1 MYNKFEQ
8 NKAFSIVK
16 KALNYLIPKYFAV
29 CILLSL
35 TFATVQSVYSAVG
48 IRETINFQGK
58 LVNSAGLNVADGS
71 YSVVFSLYTVSSGGT
86 NIWQETQNVSTVDG
100 LFRVELG
107 SVSSLSSVNF
117 NNDSLYLGIKVGADA
132 EMTPRVRY
140 TATPYAF
147 QAKNVSWSGLQ
158 SPNANTSL
166 SMAAYTT
173 SLLYSGTSG
182 SNDLFVLSSSANST
196 GTGRLM
202 SLRTATDSEISPFH
216 VSAKG
221 IEALFVSNL
230 GRVGIGTVNPQKN
243 LDIQGNARTSLSFV
257 VGEETTPGIQSLYF
271 QRGGGSFG
279 EASISGGVYFIPGD
293 SWYHGSGNGG
303 TSIQFSPGGLNF
315 LTAQPG
321 EPGDPATLTQRM
333 VIKAVTGNVG
343 IGTDN
348 PSARLQVAGA
358 ITASGIITGTG
369 SGLTNLNASN
379 ITSGT
384 IPTASVAGTY
394 GNITGVG
401 TLTSLNVSGSITSG
415 SITSNS
421 IISGTTFRSSLGS
434 LGTPSY
440 SFTGDDNTGIFSPG
454 ADILGFVTSGTERMR
469 ITSNG
474 NVGIGTTAPNH
485 KLVVE
490 DNLDDANVF
499 RIRNLNPGSTASSI
513 LRIGNNTL
521 ENMFDASA
529 WSSGFTETPI
539 RKPNGVSLVANGG
552 GGLTLSASDANGTIR
567 LFTGGENATNQ
578 RMTILSNGNVGIGTV
593 SPTTALVVDG
603 TKASGFPAISG
614 STQTGDILRL
624 TGASDLADVTIDFGT
639 AYSGS
644 NYFGWLQAT
653 NKSSLG
659 VNYNLLLNPNGG
671 NVGIGTV
678 SPSSQLDIFGTTAG
692 LQLSYDAND
701 YGRFTVA
708 SDGALT
714 LSGVSGGGALTNIAR
729 YSTSQINMDVPT
741 SFNSAGDVSMAYD
754 LYLSNQTASAIK
766 SDGPLTIQSGE
777 AFENLNLTLKASGQ
791 GNLIVQ
797 SKNIWADGTNVGIG
811 TTNPAANLSVSTTS
825 LPSGTIS
832 LGNHLNGKG
841 ILFQADAEPL
851 NAKTGIFT
859 RFSSSPQGINAGMV
873 MGRYGSAWGTYVA
886 FHTHQNNSETIDEF
900 AERMRIDGAGNV
912 GIGTASPTDKLN
924 IVTTA
929 AYGGL
934 TLESTVA
941 SNYQTALNFK
951 HPNGS
956 TSGRLGYD
964 QNTDSIKI
972 MNLSTWSGTGA
983 DILFYTNN
991 DTTTPKMAIS
1001 RAGNVGIGTTNP
1013 QARLQV
1019 VGAITASGIIT
1030 GTGSGLTN
1038 LNASN
1043 ITSGTIPTASVV
1055 NISGTAPN
1063 ANTLTTARTIWGQ
1076 SFNGSVNV
1084 TGALTGVTDLT
1095 ASGIISGTTFRS
1107 ALGSLGTPSYSFT
1120 GDVNTGIFSP
1130 GADILGFVTSGTERM
1145 RITSAGNVGIGTT
1158 NPATFFNLGG
1168 PLAKSISVDN
1178 VLNRAYFGVFDDD
1191 AVLGVNRDPTS
1202 GSFFSTSKTA
1212 SYISIGGSTGNG
1224 YINFFATNTANTTPP
1239 LVMRISGNGNVG
1251 IGTAS
1256 PGRTLHVAGT
1266 ARITTSFDVLDDRT
1280 LCTAIAS
1287 GDIELKSG
1295 ACGTS
1300 SIRYK
1305 ENVKNLSYGLSEIK
1319 QLRSVVFNYK
1329 NFDHNTFE
1337 GRTKN
1342 RIGFIAEEM
1351 VNVIPEVVIW
1361 NEENQIDGIDY
1372 AFLTSV
1378 LTKGIQEQQLQIEA
1392 QSSALQALDP
1402 KILDLENT
1410 LAQIELERVTAVSQ
1424 EEGGTAFENLYS
1436 IVEDTVS
1443 RVVSL
1448 ENSVA
1453 EILSRIDSLVAPQ
1466 ISASDSA
1473 RIEDLS
1479 QRMSFVE
1486 AMFMGELSTGLNS
1499 TASAQLAMSISE
1511 NEIIFD
1517 RKVVAEGNLSVLGET
1532 NLGDVGV
1539 TGNITNNMLVINGFD
1554 ESLATPGASLNTL
1567 AGALNIQSSG
1577 LNSINFVDG
1586 SFKMDTDGNFII
1598 HKGNLEVSMG
1608 SVKGNDGIRGI
1619 NVSVGQSQVEMR
1631 VNFKAKNDTENYA
1644 VGISP
1649 SWFTNFLVSG
1659 KDENGFTVKFSTPAP
1674 QGAKFDWIVIE

>member
-1 MYNKFEQ
+1 
-8 NKAFSIVK
+8 
-16 KALNYLIPKYFAV
+16 
-29 CILLSL
+29 
-35 TFATVQSVYSAVG
+35 
-48 IRETINFQGK
+48 
-58 LVNSAGLNVADGS
+58 
-71 YSVVFSLYTVSSGGT
+71 
-86 NIWQETQNVSTVDG
+86 
-100 LFRVELG
+100 
-107 SVSSLSSVNF
+107 
-117 NNDSLYLGIKVGADA
+117 
-132 EMTPRVRY
+132 
-140 TATPYAF
+140 
-147 QAKNVSWSGLQ
+147 
-158 SPNANTSL
+158 
-166 SMAAYTT
+166 
-173 SLLYSGTSG
+173 
-182 SNDLFVLSSSANST
+182 
-196 GTGRLM
+196 M

-221 IEALFVSNL
+221 VEALLVASS
-230 GRVGIGTVNPQKN
+230 GMVGIGTTNPAQK
-243 LDIQGNARTSLSFV
+243 LEV
-257 VGEETTPGIQSLYF
+257 VGNILASGIISGTSF
-271 QRGGGSFG
+271 RGGLG
-279 EASISGGVYFIPGD
+279 SISAPTFSFTNDPNTGI
-293 SWYHGSGNGG
+293 
-303 TSIQFSPGGLNF
+303 FSPSADILGF
-315 LTAQPG
+315 
-321 EPGDPATLTQRM
+321 
-333 VIKAVTGNVG
+333 VTSGTEQMTILSNGNVG
-343 IGTDN
+343 IGTANPGGILDVRGTSSITNDN
-348 PSARLQVAGA
+348 FKGIWARPVQSSANSGALYSIYSTPQYSASAGNTLNRLHGVLSNPANVNTGTITNAFGLFSRIDNISTGTITNSYGLYLGAPLFNNGTMTNKFALVTEANAGNVGIGTTSPTVALQVVGD
-358 ITASGIITGTG
+358 ITSSGIISGTG

-379 ITSGT
+379 ISSGT
-384 IPTASVAGTY
+384 IPAASVVGVY
-394 GNITGVG
+394 PNITGVG
-401 TLTSLNVSGSITSG
+401 TLSSLNVTGAITSG
-415 SITSNS
+415 DITSSN
-421 IISGTTFRSSLGS
+421 IISGTSFRGGLGS
-434 LGTPSY
+434 ISAPTF
-440 SFTGDDNTGIFSPG
+440 SFTNDSNTGIFSRT
-454 ADILGFVTSGTERMR
+454 DILGLVTSGTE
-469 ITSNG
+469 
-474 NVGIGTTAPNH
+474 
-485 KLVVE
+485 
-490 DNLDDANVF
+490 
-499 RIRNLNPGSTASSI
+499 
-513 LRIGNNTL
+513 
-521 ENMFDASA
+521 
-529 WSSGFTETPI
+529 
-539 RKPNGVSLVANGG
+539 
-552 GGLTLSASDANGTIR
+552 
-567 LFTGGENATNQ
+567 Q
-578 RMTILSNGNVGIGTV
+578 MTILSNGNVGIGTTNPGV
-593 SPTTALVVDG
+593 KLEVASSDPITLRLGRISASSNSGTIAFANSNGNQGFMGVMSNSRIGFSSNQDLASGNRTFFVLDTSNDRVGIGTTAPIRQFSVGSDANDIFTELYTSGTSVSILASESNAWKDTDLAFYTTKTTGGNNFGERMRITSQGNVGIGTTSPTEKLFVKTGTNRNFFIRDFSSTIQIGGVTDG
-603 TKASGFPAISG
+603 S
-614 STQTGDILRL
+614 
-624 TGASDLADVTIDFGT
+624 ADYTTNFRID
-639 AYSGS
+639 A
-644 NYFGWLQAT
+644 
-653 NKSSLG
+653 
-659 VNYNLLLNPNGG
+659 YNLLLNATTNGNVGIGTTTPRSKLEVFNSATSQIILSTGNAQASYRDWAFNVGGDVAGGLSIQVGSSAGTSPVATVNTKMFISSAG

-811 TTNPAANLSVSTTS
+811 TTAPSAFLNIRANGYQNLI
-825 LPSGTIS
+825 G
-832 LGNHLNGKG
+832 LGGSQVDNIGY
-841 ILFQADAEPL
+841 
-851 NAKTGIFT
+851 
-859 RFSSSPQGINAGMV
+859 FSFWSNSSPNQQLTIGGLDGIRFLTGP
-873 MGRYGSAWGTYVA
+873 
-886 FHTHQNNSETIDEF
+886 HT
-900 AERMRIDGAGNV
+900 
-912 GIGTASPTDKLN
+912 SPTEMMRL
-924 IVTTA
+924 
-929 AYGGL
+929 
-934 TLESTVA
+934 S
-941 SNYQTALNFK
+941 
-951 HPNGS
+951 GS
-956 TSGRLGYD
+956 
-964 QNTDSIKI
+964 
-972 MNLSTWSGTGA
+972 
-983 DILFYTNN
+983 
-991 DTTTPKMAIS
+991 
-1001 RAGNVGIGTTNP
+1001 GNVGIGTTNP
-1013 QARLQV
+1013 TLAKLDVNQS
-1019 VGAITASGIIT
+1019 SGISPGSAIKFGAQGFLVSPST
-1030 GTGSGLTN
+1030 IISHNGYWTGSAWANVSNATSAYLD
-1038 LNASN
+1038 LNGDIALR
-1043 ITSGTIPTASVV
+1043 TAVATA
-1055 NISGTAPN
+1055 GAPN
-1063 ANTLTTARTIWGQ
+1063 WETRLT
-1076 SFNGSVNV
+1076 
-1084 TGALTGVTDLT
+1084 
-1095 ASGIISGTTFRS
+1095 
-1107 ALGSLGTPSYSFT
+1107 
-1120 GDVNTGIFSP
+1120 
-1130 GADILGFVTSGTERM
+1130 ILNS
-1145 RITSAGNVGIGTT
+1145 
-1158 NPATFFNLGG
+1158 
-1168 PLAKSISVDN
+1168 
-1178 VLNRAYFGVFDDD
+1178 
-1191 AVLGVNRDPTS
+1191 
-1202 GSFFSTSKTA
+1202 
-1212 SYISIGGSTGNG
+1212 
-1224 YINFFATNTANTTPP
+1224 
-1239 LVMRISGNGNVG
+1239 NGNVG
-1251 IGTAS
+1251 IGTANPGARLELQAS
-1256 PGRTLHVAGT
+1256 AATGDLFKIRNSSGVEVITIDNSSGIVTPKLDLISAFGSTVRLHTNGNSYLAGGRLGIGTTNPGRTLHVAGS
-1266 ARITTSFDVLDDRT
+1266 ARITSSIEVTDDRT

-1287 GDIELKSG
+1287 GDIELKVG

-1410 LAQIELERVTAVSQ
+1410 LAQIELERATAVSQ

>member
-16 KALNYLIPKYFAV
+16 KALNYLKPKYFAV

-58 LVNSAGLNVADGS
+58 LVNSAGLNVADGN

-86 NIWQETQNVSTVDG
+86 YIWQETQNVSTVDG

-117 NNDSLYLGIKVGADA
+117 NDDSLYLGIKVGADA

-230 GRVGIGTVNPQKN
+230 GRVGIGTTSPQKN

-293 SWYHGSGNGG
+293 GWYHGSGNGG
-303 TSIQFSPGGLNF
+303 TSIQFSDGDLNILTTPPG
-315 LTAQPG
+315 TQ
-321 EPGDPATLTQRM
+321 GDPATLTQRM
-333 VIKAVTGNVG
+333 VIKESGNVG

-401 TLTSLNVSGSITSG
+401 TLTFLNVSGSITSG

-421 IISGTTFRSSLGS
+421 IISGTTFRSALGS

-474 NVGIGTTAPNH
+474 NVGIGTTSPSAQLEILKTTNGITNE
-485 KLVVE
+485 LLRLSNSGVGTGTGGALTFA
-490 DNLDDANVF
+490 NLDAVAGQIKTVYGADANWSMGLGTVGY
-499 RIRNLNPGSTASSI
+499 LDTV
-513 LRIGNNTL
+513 TL
-521 ENMFDASA
+521 
-529 WSSGFTETPI
+529 
-539 RKPNGVSLVANGG
+539 K
-552 GGLTLSASDANGTIR
+552 
-567 LFTGGENATNQ
+567 
-578 RMTILSNGNVGIGTV
+578 NGNVGIGTT
-593 SPTTALVVDG
+593 SPVAKLMV
-603 TKASGFPAISG
+603 
-614 STQTGDILRL
+614 TGDANGANNEQFFITGATNTNKRLRL
-624 TGASDLADVTIDFGT
+624 GYDTTGNYGRIQAITYLSSYDNLA
-639 AYSGS
+639 
-644 NYFGWLQAT
+644 
-653 NKSSLG
+653 
-659 VNYNLLLNPNGG
+659 LNPDGGNVGIGTTNPGVKLDVNGQIRSYAPTGEIYSYSTNANNTAKVFAGWTNNTGMQIGYLPQTAQGYVENTYPITAGQVFGDIYFRQNSAGTMVTRMTIKADGGNVGIGTTTPRSKLEVFNSATSQIILSTGNAQASYRDWAFNAGGDAAGGLSIQVGSSAGTSPVATVNTKMFISSAG

-811 TTNPAANLSVSTTS
+811 TTAPSAFLNIRANGYQNLI
-825 LPSGTIS
+825 G
-832 LGNHLNGKG
+832 LGGSQVDNIGY
-841 ILFQADAEPL
+841 
-851 NAKTGIFT
+851 
-859 RFSSSPQGINAGMV
+859 FSFWSNSSPNQQLTIGGLDGIRFLTGP
-873 MGRYGSAWGTYVA
+873 
-886 FHTHQNNSETIDEF
+886 HTSPTEM
-900 AERMRIDGAGNV
+900 MRLSRSGNV
-912 GIGTASPTDKLN
+912 GIGTASPESTLDVRGN
-924 IVTTA
+924 
-929 AYGGL
+929 L
-934 TLESTVA
+934 TLGASVA
-941 SNYQTALNFK
+941 NSFTLKSASAGSNTSYVEWRNGTTRQAYMGWQPSYLNLQLE
-951 HPNGS
+951 NGYNF
-956 TSGRLGYD
+956 GIVG
-964 QNTDSIKI
+964 
-972 MNLSTWSGTGA
+972 
-983 DILFYTNN
+983 
-991 DTTTPKMAIS
+991 
-1001 RAGNVGIGTTNP
+1001 GNVGIGTTNP
-1013 QARLQV
+1013 
-1019 VGAITASGIIT
+1019 
-1030 GTGSGLTN
+1030 
-1038 LNASN
+1038 
-1043 ITSGTIPTASVV
+1043 
-1055 NISGTAPN
+1055 
-1063 ANTLTTARTIWGQ
+1063 
-1076 SFNGSVNV
+1076 
-1084 TGALTGVTDLT
+1084 
-1095 ASGIISGTTFRS
+1095 
-1107 ALGSLGTPSYSFT
+1107 
-1120 GDVNTGIFSP
+1120 
-1130 GADILGFVTSGTERM
+1130 
-1145 RITSAGNVGIGTT
+1145 
-1158 NPATFFNLGG
+1158 
-1168 PLAKSISVDN
+1168 
-1178 VLNRAYFGVFDDD
+1178 
-1191 AVLGVNRDPTS
+1191 
-1202 GSFFSTSKTA
+1202 
-1212 SYISIGGSTGNG
+1212 
-1224 YINFFATNTANTTPP
+1224 
-1239 LVMRISGNGNVG
+1239 
-1251 IGTAS
+1251 
-1256 PGRTLHVAGT
+1256 GRTLHVAGS
-1266 ARITTSFDVLDDRT
+1266 ARITSSIEVTDDRT

-1287 GDIELKSG
+1287 GDIELKVG

-1410 LAQIELERVTAVSQ
+1410 LAQIELERATAVSQ

-1499 TASAQLAMSISE
+1499 TGSAQLAMSISE